1 MTANI
6 SSREYNPTYVLFLKR
21 SQEESPL
28 PVVSCDYSTAY
39 DTNHLLSGGPDFSVR
54 LWDLF
59 KGILFHTLAVH
70 GGVYLSRI
78 LLMRV
83 EV

>member
-1 MTANI
+1 M
-6 SSREYNPTYVLFLKR
+6 YNNCIHVHVTR
-21 SQEESPL
+21 GESP

-59 KGILFHTLAVH
+59 KGTLFHTIAVH
-70 GGVYLSRI
+70 AYMHCIDV
-78 LLMRV
+78 LMLCSKF
-83 EV
+83 E